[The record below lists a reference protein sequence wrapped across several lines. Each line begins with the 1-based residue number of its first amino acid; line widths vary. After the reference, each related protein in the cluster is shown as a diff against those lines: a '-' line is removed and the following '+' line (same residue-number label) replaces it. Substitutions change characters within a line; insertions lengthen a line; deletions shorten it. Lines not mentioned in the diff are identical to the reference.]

1 MSVTVAAAAK
11 KIAVYLATDKR
22 TWKVVGTIIGIAIAI
37 VLLPVMLLLA
47 MENQLSSAET
57 QSIDYSDY
65 VQNLS
70 AQQQSQLSQMESDG
84 TAIADALT
92 KLNLKNQI
100 VKAQM
105 LYLTYFDSVQKGENF
120 FAEYA
125 DCFKESDDKKL
136 IDSLNQKYGLGI
148 DYTEFMRSYAVISN
162 VSIDENWFLNLDVKN
177 NIGQKMPMKPSGD
190 MFLTAMGMCCMQI
203 YINLCRSNIPMRL
216 QKNVTSGGAA
226 GLLTITI
233 CCGRICGMTQKAE
246 RLQ

>member
-105 LYLTYFDSVQKGENF
+105 LYLTYFED
-120 FAEYA
+120 
-125 DCFKESDDKKL
+125 
-136 IDSLNQKYGLGI
+136 
-148 DYTEFMRSYAVISN
+148 MSYAQAAEVTGKT
-162 VSIDENWFLNLDVKN
+162 VK
-177 NIGQKMPMKPSGD
+177 
-190 MFLTAMGMCCMQI
+190 QI
-203 YINLCRSNIPMRL
+203 TNMVYRGKKSLRRL
-216 QKNVTSGGAA
+216 LEREG
-226 GLLTITI
+226 ITD
-233 CCGRICGMTQKAE
+233 AE
-246 RLQ
+246 L

>member
-1 MSVTVAAAAK
+1 M
-11 KIAVYLATDKR
+11 
-22 TWKVVGTIIGIAIAI
+22 VGTIIGIAIAI

-105 LYLTYFDSVQKGENF
+105 LYLTYFDSVQKAN
-120 FAEYA
+120 
-125 DCFKESDDKKL
+125 
-136 IDSLNQKYGLGI
+136 
-148 DYTEFMRSYAVISN
+148 
-162 VSIDENWFLNLDVKN
+162 
-177 NIGQKMPMKPSGD
+177 
-190 MFLTAMGMCCMQI
+190 
-203 YINLCRSNIPMRL
+203 
-216 QKNVTSGGAA
+216 
-226 GLLTITI
+226 
-233 CCGRICGMTQKAE
+233 
-246 RLQ
+246 

>member
-105 LYLTYFDSVQKGENF
+105 LYLTYFEGMSYAQAAEVMGKSVKQITNLVYRG
-120 FAEYA
+120 
-125 DCFKESDDKKL
+125 KESLRKL
-136 IDSLNQKYGLGI
+136 LEREG
-148 DYTEFMRSYAVISN
+148 
-162 VSIDENWFLNLDVKN
+162 
-177 NIGQKMPMKPSGD
+177 
-190 MFLTAMGMCCMQI
+190 
-203 YINLCRSNIPMRL
+203 
-216 QKNVTSGGAA
+216 VTD
-226 GLLTITI
+226 
-233 CCGRICGMTQKAE
+233 AE
-246 RLQ
+246 S

>member
-1 MSVTVAAAAK
+1 MSVTVAAATK

-47 MENQLSSAET
+47 MGNQLSSAET
-57 QSIDYSDY
+57 QSIDYSAY

-105 LYLTYFDSVQKGENF
+105 LYLTYFEGMSYAQA
-120 FAEYA
+120 AEVTGKTVKQITNLVYRG
-125 DCFKESDDKKL
+125 KESL
-136 IDSLNQKYGLGI
+136 RRLLEREGI
-148 DYTEFMRSYAVISN
+148 TN
-162 VSIDENWFLNLDVKN
+162 
-177 NIGQKMPMKPSGD
+177 
-190 MFLTAMGMCCMQI
+190 
-203 YINLCRSNIPMRL
+203 
-216 QKNVTSGGAA
+216 
-226 GLLTITI
+226 
-233 CCGRICGMTQKAE
+233 AE
-246 RLQ
+246 S

>member
-100 VKAQM
+100 YMLKNQKM
-105 LYLTYFDSVQKGENF
+105 LYLEQKF
-120 FAEYA
+120 LSFH
-125 DCFKESDDKKL
+125 DD
-136 IDSLNQKYGLGI
+136 
-148 DYTEFMRSYAVISN
+148 
-162 VSIDENWFLNLDVKN
+162 
-177 NIGQKMPMKPSGD
+177 
-190 MFLTAMGMCCMQI
+190 
-203 YINLCRSNIPMRL
+203 
-216 QKNVTSGGAA
+216 
-226 GLLTITI
+226 LLYY
-233 CCGRICGMTQKAE
+233 
-246 RLQ
+246 L

>member
-47 MENQLSSAET
+47 MGNQLSSAET

-125 DCFKESDDKKL
+125 DCCVGSGITKKIFYPKNQPEHKSNRKTRTACVRRHYGKENIVVREHGAPLS
-136 IDSLNQKYGLGI
+136 GI
-148 DYTEFMRSYAVISN
+148 D
-162 VSIDENWFLNLDVKN
+162 
-177 NIGQKMPMKPSGD
+177 
-190 MFLTAMGMCCMQI
+190 
-203 YINLCRSNIPMRL
+203 
-216 QKNVTSGGAA
+216 
-226 GLLTITI
+226 I
-233 CCGRICGMTQKAE
+233 CK
-246 RLQ
+246 

>member
-1 MSVTVAAAAK
+1 MSVTVAAATK

-70 AQQQSQLSQMESDG
+70 AQQQSQLSQIESDG

-105 LYLTYFDSVQKGENF
+105 LYLTYFDSVQKAN
-120 FAEYA
+120 
-125 DCFKESDDKKL
+125 
-136 IDSLNQKYGLGI
+136 
-148 DYTEFMRSYAVISN
+148 
-162 VSIDENWFLNLDVKN
+162 
-177 NIGQKMPMKPSGD
+177 
-190 MFLTAMGMCCMQI
+190 
-203 YINLCRSNIPMRL
+203 
-216 QKNVTSGGAA
+216 
-226 GLLTITI
+226 
-233 CCGRICGMTQKAE
+233 
-246 RLQ
+246 